1 MRKALK
7 ATISFVLT
15 LVMILSSTSAAFAKD
30 DVTPVVVV
38 HGIGGTQLYKDIGTE
53 NETTAAA
60 FDISSIFST
69 YNSLLKKVMASATG
83 EKIDASALIDEIAE
97 VMNDFADIA
106 CDKNGDPAYNVGI
119 KDYWTDS
126 LANHKDYIDGRGS
139 AEPAIANQVSDIVG
153 PENVYLFRYDWR
165 LDACE
170 NAAILSSFI
179 DNIKAETG
187 KNKVTIVSCSEGTV
201 VASAYVDQ
209 YMYKNDIAKTVF
221 VNGAFN
227 GVSICNLFAKDVYID
242 KDTLLNYFW
251 NLLHELN
258 NPSFELKQLGFLSTT
273 LDDAVGNLC
282 ALLNEV
288 KNTPELFNRLYTDVL
303 YPIFGC
309 IPIYWEFIPYDYFD
323 KAVYEMSSIGFLDKS
338 GALYSKLQ
346 KYHQVQGRLESNLKT
361 LKSKGVE
368 VAVVA
373 NYGIPTVPMTS
384 LHKAQADV
392 LIETKF
398 ASVGATVADYGETLN
413 KTSKYISDDKIID
426 ASTCALP
433 DSTWFVKG
441 IQHMDFW
448 YNSEA
453 CQFLAALITTDTTLD
468 IDSIQN
474 ETGIGQFIGTDSQQK
489 IVNVTKSG
497 STAGLLGSISE
508 TSATT
513 KAEKKSP
520 PTGNSDILL
529 AGSVSFTITLAGMV
543 LVFVLKKKAKKSY

>member
-7 ATISFVLT
+7 ATICFVLT

-30 DVTPVVVV
+30 DVTPVVVI

-83 EKIDASALIDEIAE
+83 EKIDASSLIDEIAE

-106 CDKNGDPAYNVGI
+106 CDKNGNPAYNVGI

-170 NAAILSSFI
+170 NATILSSFI

-187 KNKVTIVSCSEGTV
+187 KSKVTIVSCSEGTV

-242 KDTLLNYFW
+242 KDTLLGYFW

-273 LDDAVGNLC
+273 LDDTVGNLC
-282 ALLNEV
+282 DLLNEV

-309 IPIYWEFIPYDYFD
+309 IPIYWEFIPYEYFD

-338 GALYSKLQ
+338 SALYSKLQ
-346 KYHQVQGRLESNLKT
+346 KYHQVQGRLESNLKA

-368 VAVVA
+368 VAIVA

-413 KTSKYISDDKIID
+413 KTGKYISDDKIID

-453 CQFLAALITTDTTLD
+453 CQFLAALITTDTSLD
-468 IDSIQN
+468 IDSIQK
-474 ETGIGQFIGTDSQQK
+474 ETGVGQFIGTDSQQK

-497 STAGLLGSISE
+497 STAGLLNAGNESS
-508 TSATT
+508 TAKT
-513 KAEKKSP
+513 EKKSP
-520 PTGNSDILL
+520 PTGSSDILI
-529 AGSVSFTITLAGMV
+529 AGFVSFLFTLTAMTAV
-543 LVFVLKKKAKKSY
+543 LYFKRKRTQ

>member
-7 ATISFVLT
+7 ATICFVLT

-30 DVTPVVVV
+30 DVTPVVVI

-106 CDKNGDPAYNVGI
+106 CDKNGNPAYNVGI

-170 NAAILSSFI
+170 NATILSSFI

-187 KNKVTIVSCSEGTV
+187 KSKVTIVSCSEGTV

-242 KDTLLNYFW
+242 KDTLLGYFW

-273 LDDAVGNLC
+273 LDDTVGNLC
-282 ALLNEV
+282 DLLNEV

-338 GALYSKLQ
+338 SALYSKLQ
-346 KYHQVQGRLESNLKT
+346 KYHQVQGRLESNLKA

-368 VAVVA
+368 VAIVA

-413 KTSKYISDDKIID
+413 KTGKYISDDKIID

-453 CQFLAALITTDTTLD
+453 CQFLAALITTNTSLD
-468 IDSIQN
+468 IDSIQK
-474 ETGIGQFIGTDSQQK
+474 ETGVGQFIGTDSQQK

-497 STAGLLGSISE
+497 STAGLLNAGNESS
-508 TSATT
+508 TAKT
-513 KAEKKSP
+513 EKKSP
-520 PTGNSDILL
+520 PTGSSDILI
-529 AGSVSFTITLAGMV
+529 AVIVSFLFTLTAMTAV
-543 LVFVLKKKAKKSY
+543 LYFKRKRTQ

>member
-7 ATISFVLT
+7 ETICFVLT

-30 DVTPVVVV
+30 DVTPVVVI

-106 CDKNGDPAYNVGI
+106 CDKNGNPAYNVGI

-170 NAAILSSFI
+170 NATILSSFI

-187 KNKVTIVSCSEGTV
+187 KSKVTIVSCSEGTV

-242 KDTLLNYFW
+242 KDTLLGYFW

-273 LDDAVGNLC
+273 LDDTVGNLC
-282 ALLNEV
+282 DLLNEV

-338 GALYSKLQ
+338 SALYSKLQ
-346 KYHQVQGRLESNLKT
+346 KYHQVQGRLESNLKA

-368 VAVVA
+368 VAIVA

-413 KTSKYISDDKIID
+413 KTGKYISDDKIID

-453 CQFLAALITTDTTLD
+453 CQFLAALITTDTSLD
-468 IDSIQN
+468 IDSIQK
-474 ETGIGQFIGTDSQQK
+474 ETGVGQFIGTDSQQK

-497 STAGLLGSISE
+497 STAGLLNAGNESS
-508 TSATT
+508 TAKT
-513 KAEKKSP
+513 EKKSP
-520 PTGNSDILL
+520 PTGSSDILI
-529 AGSVSFTITLAGMV
+529 AGFVSFLFTLTAMTAV
-543 LVFVLKKKAKKSY
+543 LYFKRKRTQ

>member
-1 MRKALK
+1 MRQSFKAIVCF
-7 ATISFVLT
+7 TLT
-15 LVMILSSTSAAFAKD
+15 LVMILSSASAAFAKD
-30 DVTPVVVV
+30 DVTPVVII

-53 NETTAAA
+53 NETTTAA
-60 FDISSIFST
+60 FDISSILST
-69 YNSLLKKVMASATG
+69 YNSLLKKVMASVTG
-83 EKIDASALIDEIAE
+83 ETIDASALIDEIAD

-106 CDKNGDPAYNVGI
+106 CDKNGNPAYNVGI

-139 AEPAIANQVSDIVG
+139 AEPGIAKQVCDIIG
-153 PENVYLFRYDWR
+153 PENAYLFRYDWR
-165 LDACE
+165 LDGCE
-170 NAAILSSFI
+170 NAEILNSLI
-179 DNIKAETG
+179 DKIKEDTG
-187 KNKVTIVSCSEGTV
+187 KSKVTIVSCSEGTV
-201 VASAYVDQ
+201 VASAYIDR
-209 YMYKNDIAKTVF
+209 YMNKNDIAKTVF
-221 VNGAFN
+221 INGAFN

-242 KDTLLNYFW
+242 KDVLLNYFW

-258 NPSFELKQLGFLSTT
+258 NPSFDLKQLAFLSTT

-282 ALLNEV
+282 NLLNEV
-288 KNTPELFNRLYTDVL
+288 KNTPELFNRLYNDVL

-309 IPIYWEFIPYDYFD
+309 IPIYWEFVPYEYFD
-323 KAVYEMSSIGFLDKS
+323 RAVYEMSSIGFLDKS

-346 KYHQVQGRLESNLKT
+346 KYHQVQGRLESNLKS

-392 LIETKF
+392 LIETKY

-413 KTSKYISDDKIID
+413 KTGKYISDDKIID

-453 CQFLAALITTDTTLD
+453 CQFLAALITTNTSLD
-468 IDSIQN
+468 IGSIQK
-474 ETGIGQFIGTDSQQK
+474 ETGVGQFIGTDKQQK

-497 STAGLLGSISE
+497 STAGLLDSVNIS
-508 TSATT
+508 TT
-513 KAEKKSP
+513 EKAEKKSP
-520 PTGNSDILL
+520 PTGSSDILI
-529 AGSVSFTITLAGMV
+529 AGFVSFTVALTAMISILYFKRKRTE
-543 LVFVLKKKAKKSY
+543 

>member
-1 MRKALK
+1 MRQSFKAIVCF
-7 ATISFVLT
+7 TLT
-15 LVMILSSTSAAFAKD
+15 LVIILSSTSAAFAKD
-30 DVTPVVVV
+30 NVTPVVII

-53 NETTAAA
+53 NETTTAA
-60 FDISSIFST
+60 FDISSILST
-69 YNSLLKKVMASATG
+69 YNSLLKKVMASVTG
-83 EKIDASALIDEIAE
+83 ETIDASALIDEIAD

-106 CDKNGDPAYNVGI
+106 CDKNGNPAYNVGI

-139 AEPAIANQVSDIVG
+139 AEPGIAKQVCDIIG

-165 LDACE
+165 LDGCE
-170 NAAILSSFI
+170 NAEILNSLI
-179 DNIKAETG
+179 DKIKEDTG
-187 KNKVTIVSCSEGTV
+187 KSKVTIVSCSEGTV
-201 VASAYVDQ
+201 VASAYIDR
-209 YMYKNDIAKTVF
+209 YMNKNDIAKTVF
-221 VNGAFN
+221 INGAFN

-242 KDTLLNYFW
+242 KDVLLNYFW

-258 NPSFELKQLGFLSTT
+258 NPSFDLKQLAFLSTT

-282 ALLNEV
+282 NLLNEV
-288 KNTPELFNRLYTDVL
+288 KNTPELFNRLYNDVL

-309 IPIYWEFIPYDYFD
+309 IPIYWEFVPYEYFD
-323 KAVYEMSSIGFLDKS
+323 RAVYEMSSIGFLDKS

-346 KYHQVQGRLESNLKT
+346 KYHQVQGRLESNLKS

-392 LIETKF
+392 LIETKY

-413 KTSKYISDDKIID
+413 KTGKYISDDKIID

-453 CQFLAALITTDTTLD
+453 CQFLAALITTNTSLD
-468 IDSIQN
+468 IGNIQK
-474 ETGIGQFIGTDSQQK
+474 ETGVGQFIGTDKQQK

-497 STAGLLGSISE
+497 STAGLLDNGNIS
-508 TSATT
+508 TT
-513 KAEKKSP
+513 EKAEKKSP
-520 PTGNSDILL
+520 PTGSSDILI
-529 AGSVSFTITLAGMV
+529 AGFVSFTVALTAMISILYFKRKRTE
-543 LVFVLKKKAKKSY
+543 

>member
-1 MRKALK
+1 MRQSFKAIVCF
-7 ATISFVLT
+7 TLT

-30 DVTPVVVV
+30 DVTPVVII

-53 NETTAAA
+53 NETTTAA
-60 FDISSIFST
+60 FDISSILST
-69 YNSLLKKVMASATG
+69 YNSLLKKVMASVTG
-83 EKIDASALIDEIAE
+83 ETIDASALIDEIAD

-106 CDKNGDPAYNVGI
+106 CDKNGNPAYNVGI

-139 AEPAIANQVSDIVG
+139 AEPGIAKQVCDIID

-165 LDACE
+165 LDGCE
-170 NAAILSSFI
+170 NAEILNSLI
-179 DNIKAETG
+179 DKIKEDTG
-187 KNKVTIVSCSEGTV
+187 KSKVTIVSCSEGTV
-201 VASAYVDQ
+201 VASAYIDR
-209 YMYKNDIAKTVF
+209 YMNKNDIAKTVF
-221 VNGAFN
+221 INGAFN

-242 KDTLLNYFW
+242 KDVLLNYFW

-258 NPSFELKQLGFLSTT
+258 NPSFDFLSTT

-282 ALLNEV
+282 NLLNEI
-288 KNTPELFNRLYTDVL
+288 KNTPELFNRLYNDVL

-309 IPIYWEFIPYDYFD
+309 IPIYWEFVPYEYFD
-323 KAVYEMSSIGFLDKS
+323 RAVYEMSSIGFLDKS

-361 LKSKGVE
+361 LKSKGVD

-392 LIETKF
+392 LIETKY

-413 KTSKYISDDKIID
+413 KTGKYISDDKIID

-453 CQFLAALITTDTTLD
+453 CQFLAALITTNTSLD
-468 IDSIQN
+468 IGSIQK
-474 ETGIGQFIGTDSQQK
+474 ETGVGQFIGTDKQQK

-497 STAGLLGSISE
+497 STAGLLDSGNIS
-508 TSATT
+508 TT
-513 KAEKKSP
+513 EKAEKKSP
-520 PTGNSDILL
+520 PTGSSDILI
-529 AGSVSFTITLAGMV
+529 AGFVSFTVALTAMISILYFKRKRTE
-543 LVFVLKKKAKKSY
+543 

>member
-139 AEPAIANQVSDIVG
+139 SEPAIANQVSDIVG

-187 KNKVTIVSCSEGTV
+187 KSKVTIVSCSEGTV

-413 KTSKYISDDKIID
+413 KTGKYISDDKIID

-453 CQFLAALITTDTTLD
+453 CQFLAALITTDTSLD

-543 LVFVLKKKAKKSY
+543 LVFALKKKAKKSY

>member
-7 ATISFVLT
+7 ATICFVLT

-30 DVTPVVVV
+30 DVTPVVVI

-106 CDKNGDPAYNVGI
+106 CDKNGNPAYNVGI

-170 NAAILSSFI
+170 NAKILNSFI
-179 DNIKAETG
+179 NNIKAETG
-187 KNKVTIVSCSEGTV
+187 KSKVTIVSCSEGTV

-273 LDDAVGNLC
+273 LDDTVGNLC
-282 ALLNEV
+282 DLLNEV

-338 GALYSKLQ
+338 SALYSKLQ
-346 KYHQVQGRLESNLKT
+346 KYHQVQGRLESNLKA

-368 VAVVA
+368 VAIVA

-413 KTSKYISDDKIID
+413 KTGKYISDDKIID

-453 CQFLAALITTDTTLD
+453 CQFLAALITTDTSLD
-468 IDSIQN
+468 IDSIQK
-474 ETGIGQFIGTDSQQK
+474 ETGVGQFIGTDSQQK

-497 STAGLLGSISE
+497 STAGLLNAGNESS
-508 TSATT
+508 TAKT
-513 KAEKKSP
+513 EKKSP
-520 PTGNSDILL
+520 PTGSSDILI
-529 AGSVSFTITLAGMV
+529 AGFVSFLFTLTAMTAV
-543 LVFVLKKKAKKSY
+543 LYFKRKRTQ